1 MSSVRLLEIER
12 AADLNLPGGQHEDS
26 DVTVLIDVDGLR
38 LKHRITVRPKTIAG
52 FDASLLVASEEL
64 QALFQDD
71 QATLYRLC
79 KLVGE
84 QLRGLPVRVP
94 QAIAA

>member
-1 MSSVRLLEIER
+1 MSSVRLLAIER
-12 AADLNLPGGQHEDS
+12 LAQNGPSGGQAGDF
-26 DVTVLIDVDGLR
+26 DVQVHIEVAGR
-38 LKHRITVRPKTIAG
+38 PVRHRITVRPRMIAG
-52 FDASLLVASEEL
+52 FDASLLIASEEL
-64 QALFQDD
+64 QAEFQED

-94 QAIAA
+94 QAVAA

>member
-1 MSSVRLLEIER
+1 MRLR
-12 AADLNLPGGQHEDS
+12 G
-26 DVTVLIDVDGLR
+26 
-38 LKHRITVRPKTIAG
+38 IAG

-64 QALFQDD
+64 QALFQD
-71 QATLYRLC
+71 QQPALYRLC

-84 QLRGLPVRVP
+84 ELRGTPVRVP